1 MNSLLGHYYNSLFFQ
16 LDFLMKKY
24 PKVTSVKK
32 NHLVNPDK
40 SFCTCPM
47 QLGNHLVILTCGM
60 IDKMIDYL
68 IGG

>member
-1 MNSLLGHYYNSLFFQ
+1 
-16 LDFLMKKY
+16 MKKY